1 MFVRGTLLDNI
12 RAPYWLLQEGWKI
25 RRFVLLYHFFST
37 AYYARVNRTESSS
50 SQKEF
55 EDIVRSEGAIIIS
68 KRDRFPP
75 DTEILRLNSKGW
87 TFKEFK
93 CSTEVYFF
101 FHHPLAER
109 RGKFALLCEI
119 FYALDRCIGCE
130 RMITIYFAVYR
141 FRLTVQQGSV
151 PVYFLLIVVDTVREH
166 FMYIQVT
173 LDCGEGN
180 NF

>member
-101 FHHPLAER
+101 FSPSIGGTQRKICITLWDLLRTRSMHWLWKNDCHLFRCLSLQADCAARFGAGLFFTNSGWYSARAFHVHTSYLRLWR
-109 RGKFALLCEI
+109 RK
-119 FYALDRCIGCE
+119 
-130 RMITIYFAVYR
+130 
-141 FRLTVQQGSV
+141 
-151 PVYFLLIVVDTVREH
+151 
-166 FMYIQVT
+166 
-173 LDCGEGN
+173 
-180 NF
+180 

>member
-1 MFVRGTLLDNI
+1 M
-12 RAPYWLLQEGWKI
+12 
-25 RRFVLLYHFFST
+25 LYHFFST

-101 FHHPLAER
+101 FHHSLAER

-130 RMITIYFAVYR
+130 RMIAIYFVVYR

>member
-1 MFVRGTLLDNI
+1 M
-12 RAPYWLLQEGWKI
+12 
-25 RRFVLLYHFFST
+25 LYHFFST

-101 FHHPLAER
+101 FTIHWRNAEENLHYFVRSFTHSIDALAVKE
-109 RGKFALLCEI
+109 
-119 FYALDRCIGCE
+119 
-130 RMITIYFAVYR
+130 
-141 FRLTVQQGSV
+141 
-151 PVYFLLIVVDTVREH
+151 
-166 FMYIQVT
+166 
-173 LDCGEGN
+173 
-180 NF
+180 

>member
-1 MFVRGTLLDNI
+1 M
-12 RAPYWLLQEGWKI
+12 
-25 RRFVLLYHFFST
+25 LYHFFST

-55 EDIVRSEGAIIIS
+55 EDIVRSEGTIIS

-130 RMITIYFAVYR
+130 RMIAIYFVVYR
-141 FRLTVQQGSV
+141 FKLTVQQGSV